1 MGKYQVLNELKEI
14 GISFPERSKEDALIE
29 SINRLGYNVTLDQT
43 TDFRWMVSIFK
54 WVNNRIVDSATS
66 FVRDTRLDALK
77 EAAWLAIDR

>member
-1 MGKYQVLNELKEI
+1 MGKYQVLNELSEI

-43 TDFRWMVSIFK
+43 TDFRWLVSIYK

-66 FVRDTRLDALK
+66 FVRDTRLDALE
-77 EAAWLAIDR
+77 EARCLAIDR

>member
-43 TDFRWMVSIFK
+43 TDFRWLVSIYK

-66 FVRDTRLDALK
+66 FVRDTRLDALI
-77 EAAWLAIDR
+77 ESINRLGWR